1 MMSPGKRNAFKTIA
15 ILLALSMTQLCV
27 QVGLAAPST
36 SVAPQRLIAARL
48 TTTGN
53 RPILVNGTSMSSG
66 ATILTG
72 ATIET
77 GDQVGA
83 TVDLGDLGELKLGPN
98 TKVVL
103 DFDENGYKVRILAG
117 CAVAAGKKNKEVIV
131 ETEQGE
137 AGRNKTGGALN
148 FCWLNGNLTPGAAS
162 NVGAGAAVGTASV
175 GEGLSS
181 ATWATIFL
189 SVGAVVGLFLLAS
202 RGGNTSPSR

>member
-1 MMSPGKRNAFKTIA
+1 MMSLGKRNAFKTIA

-27 QVGLAAPST
+27 QVGLAAPAT
-36 SVAPQRLIAARL
+36 SSAPQRLIAAARL

-53 RPILVNGTSMSSG
+53 RPILVNGTSASSG
-66 ATILTG
+66 ASILTG

-103 DFDENGYKVRILAG
+103 DFDDNGYKVKILAG
-117 CAVAAGKKNKEVIV
+117 CAVATGKKNKNVVV

-137 AGRNKTGGALN
+137 AGRNKNGGALN

-162 NVGAGAAVGTASV
+162 NVGAGVATASV

-181 ATWATIFL
+181 ATWFAI
-189 SVGAVVGLFLLAS
+189 LAS
-202 RGGNTSPSR
+202 IGATTGLLLWANRGGDSSPSR

>member
-1 MMSPGKRNAFKTIA
+1 MISPGKRNGFKTIA

-27 QVGLAAPST
+27 QVGLAAPAT
-36 SVAPQRLIAARL
+36 SAAPQRLIAARL

-53 RPILVNGTSMSSG
+53 RPILVNGTSVSSG

-72 ATIET
+72 ATLET

-103 DFDENGYKVRILAG
+103 DFDNNGYKIKILAG
-117 CAVAAGKKNKEVIV
+117 CAVAAGKKNKDVIV

-137 AGRNKTGGALN
+137 AGRNKNGGALN

-162 NVGAGAAVGTASV
+162 NVGAGTAAATA
-175 GEGLSS
+175 GAGAGLSGV
-181 ATWATIFL
+181 AWAAILL
-189 SVGAVVGLFLLAS
+189 SVGATVGLLIVAN
-202 RGGNTSPSR
+202 RGGNSSPSR

>member
-1 MMSPGKRNAFKTIA
+1 MMSPVKRNAFKTIA

-27 QVGLAAPST
+27 QVGLAAPAA

-53 RPILVNGTSMSSG
+53 RPILVNGPSMTSG

-72 ATIET
+72 ATLET

-103 DFDENGYKVRILAG
+103 DFDENGYKVKILAG
-117 CAVAAGKKNKEVIV
+117 CAVATGKRNKQVIV

-137 AGRNKTGGALN
+137 AGRNNSGGALN
-148 FCWLNGNLTPGAAS
+148 FCWLNGSLSPGAAS
-162 NVGAGAAVGTASV
+162 NVGAGIATTSASV
-175 GEGLSS
+175 GEGLSTG
-181 ATWATIFL
+181 AWVAIL
-189 SVGAVVGLFLLAS
+189 GSVGATIGLLIYAN
-202 RGGNTSPSR
+202 RGGNPSPSS

>member
-1 MMSPGKRNAFKTIA
+1 MMSPGRRTAFKSIA

-27 QVGLAAPST
+27 QVGLAAPTT
-36 SVAPQRLIAARL
+36 SLGPQRLIAARL

-72 ATIET
+72 AKLET

-83 TVDLGDLGELKLGPN
+83 TVDLGDLGELQLGPN
-98 TKVVL
+98 TTVVL

-117 CAVAAGKKNKEVIV
+117 CAVATGRRNKQVIV

-137 AGRNKTGGALN
+137 AGRNNSGGALN
-148 FCWLNGNLTPGAAS
+148 FCWLNGTLSPGAAT
-162 NVGAGAAVGTASV
+162 NVGAGAGVATASV
-175 GEGLSS
+175 GEGIGT
-181 ATWATIFL
+181 AAWTAIFL
-189 SVGAVVGLFLLAS
+189 SIGATVGLFIFAN
-202 RGGNTSPSR
+202 RGGNDSPAR